1 MLRFWIQQRDAGA
14 GRQVEG
20 GFGGSGLHI
29 AVAEKNVA
37 AEFIV
42 VVAGRFSV
50 WRKNIL
56 PGGFRQRVHLLVG
69 HQRAARAVAQFSSHV
84 KRVADF
90 SVGERLRI
98 RQWFVFASGTNEK
111 FRAGGVFGNE
121 RTERRFGRLRAGQGG
136 ERVVVVQGV
145 RFERGVNVLEIFL
158 ALADFSFLKIFRAG
172 TEIKREEDDDDRDDE
187 EQFEQ

>member
-1 MLRFWIQQRDAGA
+1 MSGFWIQQRDAGA

-29 AVAEKNVA
+29 AIAEKNVA

-50 WRKNIL
+50 GRKNIL
-56 PGGFRQRVHLLVG
+56 PCGFRQRVHLLVG
-69 HQRAARAVAQFSSHV
+69 HQRTAGAAQFATHI

-90 SVGERLRI
+90 SVGERLRV

-111 FRAGGVFGNE
+111 FRAGGVFWNE

-145 RFERGVNVLEIFL
+145 RSERGVNVLEIFL
-158 ALADFSFLKIFRAG
+158 ALADFSLLKIFRAG
-172 TEIKREEDDDDRDDE
+172 TEIKREKDDND
-187 EQFEQ
+187 